1 MKPDDCIEITHDQC
15 RFDVEW
21 DFVGK
26 EIQGVWIGTR
36 EILRFLDSKELEE
49 LEDATK
55 AKIRWDHE
63 PSEPLEDYICS

>member
-1 MKPDDCIEITHDQC
+1 MKPDNCIEIIHDHC
-15 RFDVEW
+15 RFDV
-21 DFVGK
+21 DYSDS

-49 LEDATK
+49 LEEATK
-55 AKIRWDHE
+55 AFIKSHHE

>member
-1 MKPDDCIEITHDQC
+1 MKPDCIEIIHDDC
-15 RFDVEW
+15 RFDIQW
-21 DFVGK
+21 DEN

-49 LEDATK
+49 LEEATK

>member
-1 MKPDDCIEITHDQC
+1 MKPDNCIEIIHDDC
-15 RFDVEW
+15 RFDIQW
-21 DFVGK
+21 DEN

-55 AKIRWDHE
+55 AKIRWDHA

>member
-1 MKPDDCIEITHDQC
+1 MKPVNCIEIIHDDC
-15 RFDVEW
+15 RFDIQWVEN
-21 DFVGK
+21 

-63 PSEPLEDYICS
+63 PSEPLEEYICS

>member
-1 MKPDDCIEITHDQC
+1 MKPDNCIEIIHDDC
-15 RFDVEW
+15 RFDIQW
-21 DFVGK
+21 DEN

-63 PSEPLEDYICS
+63 PSEPLEDYIFS

>member
-1 MKPDDCIEITHDQC
+1 MKPDNCIEIIHDDC
-15 RFDVEW
+15 RFDIQW
-21 DFVGK
+21 DEN

-49 LEDATK
+49 LEDATT

-63 PSEPLEDYICS
+63 PSEPLEAYICS